1 MDKLWASASA
11 ILARDEEAIASRRGK
26 SSKRNLANDH
36 AMELSSCGLNLTSL
50 RLGME
55 DEEIDFSSGMSETRM
70 RENDHAVLANRCG
83 LKSCIMGMDEADIDC
98 HSGASFMLRL
108 AKDHARFAICWEFVA
123 PSRAHPRSFTKDGS
137 FMTRNPSTDFAIR

>member
-1 MDKLWASASA
+1 MDKLWASAST

-50 RLGME
+50 RLGMQ

-70 RENDHAVLANRCG
+70 RENDHAVLASRCG
-83 LKSCIMGMDEADIDC
+83 LKSCTMGARDAHVSC
-98 HSGASFMLRL
+98 HAHAPFVLRL
-108 AKDHARFAICWEFVA
+108 AKDHARFAIC
-123 PSRAHPRSFTKDGS
+123 
-137 FMTRNPSTDFAIR
+137 